1 MSLYKILE
9 TESFKVWITGCSN
22 MFFLLKNIPCWQDM
36 FHIFVLAP
44 PPDYQGFRSSN
55 CIEISFIPSLVS
67 RNPAG
72 FYSIQTAPH
81 LNKLLAYQS
90 AIFTPCTTMPR
101 IVWNQILTDSQ
112 WIVFILPSGLYIVK
126 IYQVHFKWIQKQAFF
141 LSRPGNLIWIDIN
154 CGRKDWK
161 NHISEFSLISFLLYP
176 LILFSNVICK
186 NIQCLFKARKAS
198 SVWVGKSHF
207 ISFYWWNWTAKQ
219 NYAAHVKL
227 KKKRT

>member
-1 MSLYKILE
+1 MKLKASKFELQVVQ
-9 TESFKVWITGCSN
+9 TCS
-22 MFFLLKNIPCWQDM
+22 FFLKISHVDKTCFTYLYS
-36 FHIFVLAP
+36 P
-44 PPDYQGFRSSN
+44 PPLDYQGFRSSN